1 MMRAERMLES
11 RVRRSGIDEIRPTE
25 LANVAE
31 TLEDFGV
38 DELKGQLVDADVVP
52 DRVAQDLE
60 SHAPLV
66 SLVSRQAFG
75 PAFLIAVS
83 TSPNF
88 SKLSRNMPA
97 SFFACAS

>member
-1 MMRAERMLES
+1 MRAKCVLES
-11 RVRRSGIDEIRPTE
+11 RMCRSRIDEIRPTE

-31 TLEDFGV
+31 TLKDFGV
-38 DELKGQLVDADVVP
+38 DELKSQLVDSDVVP

-60 SHAPLV
+60 SHAPLI
-66 SLVSRQAFG
+66 SRVSRQPFG

-97 SFFACAS
+97 SFFACA